1 MSRRLILAAAGI
13 AAVAFA
19 GCYDV
24 VQIPPKPTPAEIVR
38 DNAKVEIKREFVGKT
53 DLKDNLGKFLE
64 HLGEAKTT
72 KELYDAWAKVY
83 PDHPRVIHRAIS
95 KSLNDFYWPVAP
107 VTDGAVYVEGF
118 REAAAELRES

>member
-13 AAVAFA
+13 AAVALA

-24 VQIPPKPTPAEIVR
+24 AQIPPKPTPAEIVR
-38 DNAKVEIKREFVGKT
+38 DNAKVEIKREFAGKT

-72 KELYDAWAKVY
+72 QELYDAWAKVY
-83 PDHPRVIHRAIS
+83 PDHPRVIRRAIS

-118 REAAAELRES
+118 REAAVELRES